1 MGRTTHFAVNHWVK
15 FFSFGIHVPASTF
28 VTFEERRVI
37 FGVILVV
44 FAQEARF
51 IETFDGV
58 RMRHVADERRWR
70 GFCTIS
76 GHAEWWLMSCL
87 AVSAFNSV
95 VEARAIQ
102 GDMPVS
108 APAVSA
114 YFFCRLGRA
123 AKVGNC
129 SHLITTTLKAMR
141 AFMNSFTVSA
151 NDHSCLMTHG
161 NELFEFRLVFI
172 SLFFKFLSDRKG
184 QPISV
189 MNCVSKLPSVLVMAF
204 KVFGVDAISG
214 WSAEGIDIWMPVR
227 I

>member
-1 MGRTTHFAVNHWVK
+1 
-15 FFSFGIHVPASTF
+15 
-28 VTFEERRVI
+28 
-37 FGVILVV
+37 
-44 FAQEARF
+44 
-51 IETFDGV
+51 
-58 RMRHVADERRWR
+58 MRHVADERRWR

-214 WSAEGIDIWMPVR
+214 WSAEGVDIWMPVR